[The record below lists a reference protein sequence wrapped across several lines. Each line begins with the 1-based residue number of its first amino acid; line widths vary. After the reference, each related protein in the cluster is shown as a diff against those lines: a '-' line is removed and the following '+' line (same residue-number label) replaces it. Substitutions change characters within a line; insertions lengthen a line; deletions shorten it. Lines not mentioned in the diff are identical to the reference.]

1 MKAEPNPRGVEGQEV
16 RSGDE
21 LDQRKDRVHPSDSP
35 PEADRR
41 GRGEGAGI
49 HRRGPNVRRD
59 YYGCGD

>member
-1 MKAEPNPRGVEGQEV
+1 MKAEPDPRGVEGQKV

-21 LDQRKDRVHPSDSP
+21 LDQRKDGVHPSDSP

-49 HRRGPNVRRD
+49 HR
-59 YYGCGD
+59 